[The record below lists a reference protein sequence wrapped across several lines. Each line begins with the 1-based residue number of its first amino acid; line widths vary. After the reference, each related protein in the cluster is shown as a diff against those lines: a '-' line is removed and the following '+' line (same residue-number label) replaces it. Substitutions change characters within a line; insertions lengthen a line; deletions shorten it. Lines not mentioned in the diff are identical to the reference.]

1 MFKVNNKDTRT
12 TCFSVSVVNFEQA
25 IAGWDRDQWHDMV
38 HDSVLQVLKQ
48 DSPKILG
55 GVLRILS
62 LLYGATAKLTF
73 TCSKSTTEIL
83 EKGVKYIQS

>member
-12 TCFSVSVVNFEQA
+12 TCFSVSVVNFEQV
-25 IAGWDRDQWHDMV
+25 IAGWERDQWHDMV

-48 DSPKILG
+48 DWP
-55 GVLRILS
+55 
-62 LLYGATAKLTF
+62 KLTF